1 MKLAISYDSI
11 QEYII
16 DNDLTDQDTILL
28 HPTDYDK
35 LATQFAEEN
44 NIMIF
49 RSLEILGVNIL
60 EDTSDEIKRNH
71 ILVMAAAAS

>member
-16 DNDLTDQDTILL
+16 DNDLTEHDTILL
-28 HPTDYDK
+28 HPIDYDK
-35 LATQFAEEN
+35 LARQFAEEN

-49 RSLEILGVNIL
+49 RSLEILGVTIL
-60 EDTSDEIKRNH
+60 EDTSDEIKRSH
-71 ILVMAAAAS
+71 VLVMAAAAS

>member
-16 DNDLTDQDTILL
+16 DNDLTEHDTILV

-35 LATQFAEEN
+35 LARQFAEEN

-49 RSLEILGVNIL
+49 RSLEILGVTIL
-60 EDTSDEIKRNH
+60 EDTSDEIKRSH
-71 ILVMAAAAS
+71 VLVMAAAS